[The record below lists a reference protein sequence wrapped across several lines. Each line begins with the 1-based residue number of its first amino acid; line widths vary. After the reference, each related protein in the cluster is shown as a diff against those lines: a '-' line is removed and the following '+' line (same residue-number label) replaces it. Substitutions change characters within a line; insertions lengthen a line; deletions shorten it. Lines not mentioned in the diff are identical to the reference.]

1 MEQNVDLIRYDT
13 ISLLLRPFTINL
25 LSGYQLISK
34 HNLKHS
40 ERSCFI
46 NIKPFGE
53 KNRLLSYTVI
63 SPLYCTLGNIFL
75 HNQFIVRKV
84 WKNSNHSVTRV
95 LVRRVPCWK
104 NCFEYG
110 ENYLEK
116 KVLGYYL
123 VKSAFGVLLRTNVSL
138 LSRVHPPSARFHLFT
153 IRPMSI

>member
-34 HNLKHS
+34 QNLKHS